1 MIVRCKRDRMGV
13 IQKYFYM
20 DKKGLVEQKTYNV
33 FVRKC
38 QLRAGVLVICNKRNS
53 AITKY
58 VSIWTHERHNG
69 GR

>member
-1 MIVRCKRDRMGV
+1 VDNFDHRGQRAYEGSALAV
-13 IQKYFYM
+13 
-20 DKKGLVEQKTYNV
+20 LYNV